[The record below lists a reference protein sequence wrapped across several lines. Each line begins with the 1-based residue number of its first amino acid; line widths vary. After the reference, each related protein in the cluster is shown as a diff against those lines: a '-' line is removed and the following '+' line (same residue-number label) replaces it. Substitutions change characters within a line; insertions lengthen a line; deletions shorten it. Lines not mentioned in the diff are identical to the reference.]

1 VASDEK
7 PDQEPADPAALRE
20 QVAEAMGQVGSAL
33 QHLLGAQEPVP
44 GPGTVVTAEL
54 TVDGR
59 ARRSTLRLPTGASG
73 DIPLLLALHGNHPD
87 ATGQTMR
94 QWTTFDQQADAWG
107 FAIAYPDGVGGCWAD
122 GRGVTTADE
131 VGVDDVLFLRAV
143 IHWSAQRYGTAAD
156 RAVVAGISNGAFMAH
171 RMGVDAG
178 DQVAVIAA
186 VAGGLPASL
195 SEVTPTHAV
204 SAMLIHGTADKMS
217 PIGGGYSRHRGP
229 NGELRGRTLSLEETA
244 EFWRSTDRCPP
255 GPGDQ
260 HRTESS
266 SRDTVVG
273 GVGGTQV
280 AAWTLFDGGHTWPTK
295 EQEFD
300 AAEEICRFAQPL
312 LVPAAARRL

>member
-20 QVAEAMGQVGSAL
+20 QVAAAMDQMGSTL
-33 QHLLGAQEPVP
+33 GRLLGAQEAAS
-44 GPGTVVTAEL
+44 GPGSVVTAGL

-59 ARRSTLRLPTGASG
+59 ERRFTLRLPTGASG
-73 DIPLLLALHGNHPD
+73 EVPLLLALHGNHPD
-87 ATGQTMR
+87 ATGQVMR
-94 QWTTFDQQADAWG
+94 QWTSFDQQADGWG

-131 VGVDDVLFLRAV
+131 AGVDDVMFLRAV

-156 RAVVAGISNGAFMAH
+156 RAVVAGVSNGAFMAH
-171 RMGVDAG
+171 RMGIDAG

-195 SEVTPTHAV
+195 QDRTPTHAV
-204 SAMLIHGTADKMS
+204 SAMLIHGTGDTVS

-229 NGELRGRTLSLEETA
+229 NGELRGRTLSLDETA
-244 EFWRSTDRCPP
+244 EFWRRADRCPP

-266 SRDTVVG
+266 SRDTAGG

-280 AAWTLFDGGHTWPTK
+280 TAWTLFNGGHAWPTG
-295 EQEFD
+295 EEFD
-300 AAEEICRFAQPL
+300 AAEEICRFAQPRL
-312 LVPAAARRL
+312 APAVTRRL